1 MKTEIKSI
9 SKTEIL
15 LRACLFC
22 VLVFLF
28 LVAVKLFGDSAKLLT
43 VTYEDGWN
51 SLLDNLQNPFLS
63 LSLGIFL
70 TAVMQSSSATTSIA
84 VAMVATG
91 TLTVEQAVPFVM
103 GANIGTSITST
114 IVSLGHIGD
123 RKVFSRAYSAGA
135 LQDTFN
141 LSTTLVLFPLEI
153 CFHFLS
159 RMAHALSNF
168 LPIGSSAAGSG
179 GSWNPLPFL
188 VNLPVEFIHKTFFER
203 WCGLNNTAMAIF
215 MMILGLGILFFA
227 LIQITKNMKI
237 LMESRI
243 EELLNRVLSKNGL
256 LGIVIGL
263 VVTMIIQSSSITTSL
278 LVPLV
283 ASGVL
288 KLETIYP
295 ILIGANIGTTI
306 TSLMAAMAYSGAG
319 GAAGLTLGLVHF
331 LFNLCGALMYYPI
344 PWMRWPLWGAHL
356 LEHLA
361 QKSRRYVITWIALIF
376 FIIPI
381 TGMWL
386 FH

>member
-1 MKTEIKSI
+1 MKTEIKTI
-9 SKTEIL
+9 SKKEMI
-15 LRACLFC
+15 LRALLFC

-43 VTYEDGWN
+43 ETYESGWN

-91 TLTVEQAVPFVM
+91 TLTVEQSVPFVM

-123 RKVFSRAYSAGA
+123 RKVFGRAYSAGA
-135 LQDTFN
+135 LQDMFN
-141 LSTTLVLFPLEI
+141 LMTTAVLFPLEI
-153 CFHFLS
+153 SCHFLS
-159 RMAHALSNF
+159 RMAHGLVGF
-168 LPIGSSAAGSG
+168 LPAGSATADG
-179 GSWNPLPFL
+179 GSWNPLPYL
-188 VNLPVEFIHKTFFER
+188 VNLPVEFIHKTVLQN
-203 WCGLNNTAMAIF
+203 CGISNTFMAVI
-215 MMILGLGILFFA
+215 MMIFGLGILFYA
-227 LIQITKNMKI
+227 LIQITKNMKV

-256 LGIVIGL
+256 LGILIGL
-263 VVTMIIQSSSITTSL
+263 LVTMIIQSSSITTSL

-288 KLETIYP
+288 KLETVFP

-306 TSLMAAMAYSGAG
+306 TALMAAMAYSGAG
-319 GAAGLTLGLVHF
+319 GTAGLTLGLVHF
-331 LFNLCGALMYYPI
+331 LFNCTGAVLFYPI
-344 PWMRWPLWGAHL
+344 PWLRLPLHGAHWL
-356 LEHLA
+356 QDLA
-361 QKSRRYVITWIALIF
+361 QKSRRYAVMWMISIF
-376 FIIPI
+376 FIIPVVGI
-381 TGMWL
+381 WL
-386 FH
+386 FS